1 MEHGDLRLTGR
12 GIRASRVKVRDVQAE
27 IADQMNRAEP
37 FFIKW
42 YEESVSSWQ
51 ESEAKKKGVPPPVPL
66 ARVKN
71 AFIFN
76 GTVYFP
82 TAYDR
87 KEAARRCKS
96 REFGSL
102 DAAFF
107 FVNELG
113 GKTHL
118 HLRPLNWE
126 KFKLG

>member
-1 MEHGDLRLTGR
+1 MRLKGR
-12 GIRASRVKVRDVQAE
+12 GIRASRVKAQDLQAE
-27 IADQMNRAEP
+27 IEEQMNRAEP

-42 YEESVSSWQ
+42 YEESISSWQ
-51 ESEAKKKGVPPPVPL
+51 ESEAKKKTQPPVPL

-71 AFIFN
+71 AFILG

-82 TAYDR
+82 TGYDR

-96 REFGSL
+96 GEFGSL
-102 DAAFF
+102 NGAFF

-118 HLRPLNWE
+118 HLRPFNWE
-126 KFKLG
+126 KLELS